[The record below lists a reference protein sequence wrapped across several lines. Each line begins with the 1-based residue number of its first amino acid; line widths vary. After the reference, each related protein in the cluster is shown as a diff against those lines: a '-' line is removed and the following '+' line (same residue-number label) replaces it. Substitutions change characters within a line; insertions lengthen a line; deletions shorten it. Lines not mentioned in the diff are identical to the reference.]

1 MGGIKQMEVI
11 VRYTKTIVVEKEI
24 EIDDKF
30 QKLCGLDCLKL
41 PYKELV
47 DLKVDL
53 EEILENSIS
62 EEDCYDLQ
70 DVRNSKNDETLWEW

>member
-1 MGGIKQMEVI
+1 MEVI

-30 QKLCGLDCLKL
+30 QKLCSLDCLKL

-70 DVRNSKNDETLWEW
+70 DVRNSESDEMLWEW